1 MLQDCPD
8 LEIHKENRSS
18 TTAIDRT
25 CDVVF
30 PETTSF
36 PLKERLALH
45 GARDWTL
52 SAPRVADDDVG
63 WNVAELSD
71 REMEDLGPQAYAW
84 KDSRP
89 VFAKS
94 NGLQDVLMTHLDVEH
109 SDRTLGSIEE
119 SGASFEAAS
128 PDLKEQNVFEIASR
142 HETRAVM
149 KGAPPAGW
157 RIDKFARGSVERSVS
172 VPPWARRS
180 PICEPESW
188 VMMPKKVRNV
198 KRTEWKRNDPVEYG
212 KQQPRSEFW
221 VDVKAARTVARMMAV
236 RGRGE

>member
-1 MLQDCPD
+1 MPRLILCVLVKVLIGPAG
-8 LEIHKENRSS
+8 IWAKCYRIAPISKFTKKHRSR

-45 GARDWTL
+45 GACRDRTL
-52 SAPRVADDDVG
+52 SAPHVADDDVG
-63 WNVAELSD
+63 WNVVKLSD
-71 REMEDLGPQAYAW
+71 REMEDLGHQGYAW

-94 NGLQDVLMTHLDVEH
+94 NALQDVLMMHPDVEH

-119 SGASFEAAS
+119 SGASFEAVS
-128 PDLKEQNVFEIASR
+128 PDLKEQNVFEIAFR

-149 KGAPPAGW
+149 KGARPAGW
-157 RIDKFARGSVERSVS
+157 RIDKFARGSVERS
-172 VPPWARRS
+172 AR
-180 PICEPESW
+180 
-188 VMMPKKVRNV
+188 
-198 KRTEWKRNDPVEYG
+198 
-212 KQQPRSEFW
+212 
-221 VDVKAARTVARMMAV
+221 
-236 RGRGE
+236 